1 MIRKT
6 SDNAD
11 LDETQALTS
20 LALSFWAAGAVMT
33 AVELGVFALLAA
45 GPCDGASLTSKL
57 GLHGRGALDLF
68 DALVAL
74 GLLERKAG
82 VYANAGTANRHLD
95 PAKPSYMGGLFQMTH
110 RRLFPVWTKLE
121 DALRSG
127 EPQNEAI
134 HQTNYYKELGTD
146 RDRMRVFLSGMTGL
160 SAAASRAI
168 ARHDLWKDFKTFVD
182 VGGAEGGLAVQ
193 LAAQHDHLT
202 GCVFDLP
209 SVKPFCDDYV
219 ARFGLSDRVRF
230 QPGDFF
236 EQPLPTAEVIVMGHV
251 LHNWNLEQKQKL
263 LASAYAALPANGVL
277 VVQEALIDDDRSS
290 NLMGFLM
297 SLNMLLVT
305 REGFGFTG
313 AQGAGWMREA
323 GFRQTRVEHL
333 SGHDWMIVATK

>member
-1 MIRKT
+1 MIHKT
-6 SDNAD
+6 SDD
-11 LDETQALTS
+11 LGLDETQTLTS
-20 LALSFWAAGAVMT
+20 LALSFWAARAVMT
-33 AVELGVFALLAA
+33 AVDLGVFAQLAA
-45 GPCDGASLTSKL
+45 GPCDAASLTSKL

-68 DALVAL
+68 DGLVAL

-82 VYANAGTANRHLD
+82 VYANAGIANRYLD
-95 PAKPSYMGGLFQMTH
+95 PTKPAYIGGLFEMTH

-134 HQTNYYKELGTD
+134 HQANYYKELGSDQD
-146 RDRMRVFLSGMTGL
+146 RLRVFLNGMTGL

-193 LAAQHDHLT
+193 LATRHEHLT

-219 ARFGLSDRVRF
+219 ARFDLSDRVTF
-230 QPGDFF
+230 QRGDFF
-236 EQPLPTAEVIVMGHV
+236 EQPLPTADVIVMGHV

-263 LASAYAALPANGVL
+263 LASAYAALPSNGIL
-277 VVQEALIDDDRSS
+277 VVQEALIDDDRTS
-290 NLMGFLM
+290 NVMGFLM

-305 REGFGFTG
+305 REGFAFSG
-313 AQGAGWMREA
+313 AECTGWMREA
-323 GFRQTRVEHL
+323 GFRHTRVEHL
-333 SGHDWMIVATK
+333 TGHDWMIVATK